1 LQVGCGMGTVRLH
14 SQASE
19 KPIATLAGTGDP
31 IGDGQLVVAIQW
43 SRSKPFIFFALDS
56 SSR

>member
-1 LQVGCGMGTVRLH
+1 MGTVRLH
-14 SQASE
+14 SRASE
-19 KPIATLAGTGDP
+19 KPLATLAGTGDS
-31 IGDGQLVVAIQW
+31 IGEEQPVVAIQW